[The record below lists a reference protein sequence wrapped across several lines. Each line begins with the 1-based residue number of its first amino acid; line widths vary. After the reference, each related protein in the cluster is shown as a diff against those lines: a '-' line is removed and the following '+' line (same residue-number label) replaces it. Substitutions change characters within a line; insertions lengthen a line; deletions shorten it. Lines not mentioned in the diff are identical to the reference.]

1 MAENF
6 EASEP
11 SFDEPNSQAASI
23 GLVAQILSAVLS
35 ITLAISISVWAYKL
49 VVRDVSGIPVISA
62 SNEPMRVAPEN
73 PGGMATAHQGLS
85 VNEVAEEVVSIDPEQ
100 VTLAPRPVAL
110 IPDDLP
116 PKDLSETMELTTQ
129 DTILNPS
136 TETDMAALANKI
148 SKDALSPEGDEKVI
162 EVVTLP
168 KNGIQDAL
176 REALKSNDAVADI
189 SSGTMSISLRPRKR
203 PSDAGVTTVAVNVV
217 RDIELEDLAVG
228 TALVQLGA
236 FDSDNVARTVW
247 LRLRQKFPSFM
258 TNRGRVIQRA
268 TSGGKVFYR
277 LRAEGFEDL
286 DDARRFCAL
295 LVASNADCIPVTV
308 R

>member
-1 MAENF
+1 
-6 EASEP
+6 
-11 SFDEPNSQAASI
+11 
-23 GLVAQILSAVLS
+23 
-35 ITLAISISVWAYKL
+35 
-49 VVRDVSGIPVISA
+49 
-62 SNEPMRVAPEN
+62 
-73 PGGMATAHQGLS
+73 MATAHQGLS

-203 PSDAGVTTVAVNVV
+203 PSDAGVTTVAANVV

-247 LRLRQKFPSFM
+247 LRLRQKFPSFL